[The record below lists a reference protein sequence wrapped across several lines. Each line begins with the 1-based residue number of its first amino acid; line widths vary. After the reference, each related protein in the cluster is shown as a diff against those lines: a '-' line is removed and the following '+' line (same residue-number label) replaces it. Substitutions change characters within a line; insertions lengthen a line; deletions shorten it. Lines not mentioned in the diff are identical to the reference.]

1 MINALTA
8 VHTVL
13 AVGVASAEEPPSVLA
28 VPIDELII
36 GIIAFLIVFGG
47 LAKFA
52 LPSIKKTLEERTN
65 AIEGGI
71 QRSAAAEAEAQDLL
85 ERYREQLASAREEAA
100 AIRTQAQSDRAA
112 MIDEARN
119 EARTA
124 AAVVTAAGEAQLAAD
139 RSQATAQLTRQVGEL
154 AVTLAG
160 KVVGQSLSDD
170 ARIRQTVDD
179 FLNDLE
185 RQTEGSATSPTQG
198 SGI

>member
-124 AAVVTAAGEAQLAAD
+124 AAVVTAAGEAQIAAD

>member
-1 MINALTA
+1 MINVLTA
-8 VHTVL
+8 AHAVL
-13 AVGVASAEEPPSVLA
+13 SVGAASTEEPPSVLA

-71 QRSAAAEAEAQDLL
+71 ERAAKAEAEANALAEQ
-85 ERYREQLASAREEAA
+85 YKAQLASAREEAA
-100 AIRTQAQSDRAA
+100 AIRTQAQADRTA
-112 MIDEARN
+112 IIE
-119 EARTA
+119 EARTEARAA

-139 RSQATAQLTRQVGEL
+139 RSQATSQLTRQVGEL

-160 KVVGQSLSDD
+160 KVVGQSLTDD
-170 ARIRQTVDD
+170 ARIRQTVDG

-185 RQTEGSATSPTQG
+185 GQAQGSAN
-198 SGI
+198 